1 MKKFKIAQIVNIWQS
16 IPPVGYGGTE
26 RVVADLTEGLVKR
39 GHDVTLFT
47 TGDSKTSAQS
57 AFFFPE
63 RLLHKNI
70 PWNNYL
76 YPLTHFLWAYDEIK
90 KRGNFDIIHGH
101 LSLASDLLSLAFA
114 SQLLVSSLFTLH
126 FPLPLEEK
134 SKDRRV
140 LFEYLKNM
148 NFVSI
153 SNSQRKLPLRFTG
166 TVYHGITVNDF
177 PVRQESSSDSIVWV
191 GRVVPEKGLEDA
203 IEVAHRLRRKLVI
216 GARVDKES
224 ESNFNYYKTQIEHK
238 LQQTPVV
245 NHGEM
250 TSEKRNEL
258 IASSRC
264 FIFPIKWE
272 EPFGLVMIESM
283 ASGTPVIAYARGS
296 TPEVIKDGETGFLV
310 NSSEEDIRGDWIIK
324 KTAIEGLCEAVE
336 KIYAMPEE
344 EYKAMRRNC
353 RAHVEKNFT
362 VERMVDEYETV
373 YQQIIATNRG

>member
-1 MKKFKIAQIVNIWQS
+1 
-16 IPPVGYGGTE
+16 
-26 RVVADLTEGLVKR
+26 
-39 GHDVTLFT
+39 
-47 TGDSKTSAQS
+47 
-57 AFFFPE
+57 
-63 RLLHKNI
+63 
-70 PWNNYL
+70 
-76 YPLTHFLWAYDEIK
+76 
-90 KRGNFDIIHGH
+90 
-101 LSLASDLLSLAFA
+101 
-114 SQLLVSSLFTLH
+114 
-126 FPLPLEEK
+126 
-134 SKDRRV
+134 
-140 LFEYLKNM
+140 
-148 NFVSI
+148 
-153 SNSQRKLPLRFTG
+153 
-166 TVYHGITVNDF
+166 
-177 PVRQESSSDSIVWV
+177 
-191 GRVVPEKGLEDA
+191 LEDA